1 MIRLT
6 CSRCKTML
14 DCPDNLAGTKLS
26 CPDCGEAVA
35 IEVRGGRPDD
45 TSFLFH
51 CLVPAGKW
59 WNDIL
64 FT

>member
-1 MIRLT
+1 MRLAYSVHCT
-6 CSRCKTML
+6 LMDDWKHHAPIAAR
-14 DCPDNLAGTKLS
+14 LS
-26 CPDCGEAVA
+26 P